1 MHYEKLDRLLDLIL
15 YFMHGYEVYND
26 GDLEIGVLSQC
37 LPIRLGIVHQL
48 LDKLNEERSHV
59 SDVIRQEFA
68 DRIVATEEENR
79 RIKTEMSELRVSAV
93 GQLQ

>member
-1 MHYEKLDRLLDLIL
+1 MVTKFTMTVTWKLTCFLNVYQYVWVLL
-15 YFMHGYEVYND
+15 VY
-26 GDLEIGVLSQC
+26 
-37 LPIRLGIVHQL
+37 QL

-93 GQLQ
+93 RQLQ